1 MQKHTKDMVFERNF
15 ENHMDM
21 DIFSQA
27 YADSLLDE
35 PEVSTMYY
43 PRTDAI
49 LIALYNKQKQ
59 PSQNRLNDQKFR
71 PVDQQELPLNTD
83 DADGEKNW
91 RASYRVMPDFENWL
105 AFFADELI
113 QEQELPKPQKTDV
126 APPVDA
132 QAAPAKGK

>member
-1 MQKHTKDMVFERNF
+1 MLKHSKDMVFERNF

-35 PEVSTMYY
+35 PEVATMYY

-59 PSQNRLNDQKFR
+59 PSQNNLNDQKFR
-71 PVDQQELPLNTD
+71 AVDQQELPLNTD

-113 QEQELPKPQKTDV
+113 QEQELPKPPKTDV